1 MATLTVRGT
10 PATTVGELPAVGEKA
25 PAFTVVNA
33 RFADV
38 TSEDLVGRRLVLNIF
53 LSIDT
58 AVCAASVRRFNQE
71 AAGLDNVTVLSVS
84 EDLPFALDR
93 FCGAEGIENVVTTSS
108 FRSTFGEDYGVRM
121 LDGPRAGCWRGPSS
135 SSARTAPAST
145 RRCGPC
151 GGRLVHDTQLQPH
164 GLRADV
170 DRLVHHRTRQ
180 FRPHEDVDDVD
191 LPRHLG
197 ERGVAHGTV
206 DSLGPRVDRDDLL
219 AQFLLHEP
227 GDAVRGAASV
237 ARQADDGPPARLC
250 EQTADQGGVVLV
262 SHRTPSSLTPSA
274 RVRRRGGGA

>member
-84 EDLPFALDR
+84 EDLPFALGR

-121 LDGPRAGCWRGPSS
+121 LDGPRAGLL
-135 SSARTAPAST
+135 ARAVVV
-145 RRCGPC
+145 
-151 GGRLVHDTQLQPH
+151 LDTDGTVLHAQL
-164 GLRADV
+164 
-170 DRLVHHRTRQ
+170 
-180 FRPHEDVDDVD
+180 VDDT
-191 LPRHLG
+191 G
-197 ERGVAHGTV
+197 
-206 DSLGPRVDRDDLL
+206 
-219 AQFLLHEP
+219 HEP
-227 GDAVRGAASV
+227 DYEAALSV
-237 ARQADDGPPARLC
+237 L
-250 EQTADQGGVVLV
+250 
-262 SHRTPSSLTPSA
+262 
-274 RVRRRGGGA
+274 

>member
-121 LDGPRAGCWRGPSS
+121 LDGPRAGLL
-135 SSARTAPAST
+135 ARAVVV
-145 RRCGPC
+145 
-151 GGRLVHDTQLQPH
+151 LDTDGTVLHAQL
-164 GLRADV
+164 
-170 DRLVHHRTRQ
+170 
-180 FRPHEDVDDVD
+180 VDDT
-191 LPRHLG
+191 G
-197 ERGVAHGTV
+197 
-206 DSLGPRVDRDDLL
+206 
-219 AQFLLHEP
+219 HEP
-227 GDAVRGAASV
+227 DYEAALAV
-237 ARQADDGPPARLC
+237 L
-250 EQTADQGGVVLV
+250 
-262 SHRTPSSLTPSA
+262 
-274 RVRRRGGGA
+274 